1 MMYHCIFSYHKR
13 ITYDNDNMR
22 NSYFPGL
29 RYAQFFGHFQPQH
42 AYKLYAYK
50 KRCRSVQKTFVMLDA
65 RDLLYNNCLKIRV
78 DNFSKKRNRPW
89 ILLHRLSMP
98 LLQVFIIFSATLHLN
113 WIGHLDLHV
122 LHEKSLNTRILKT
135 SLLFLSPGNIPRSSS
150 GVLLLILN
158 IFQTFFKCF
167 YCWLWTSKR

>member
-1 MMYHCIFSYHKR
+1 MMYHCVFSYHKR

-50 KRCRSVQKTFVMLDA
+50 KGVDLFKKLSLCLMLEI
-65 RDLLYNNCLKIRV
+65 YCIIIVWKSGV

-98 LLQVFIIFSATLHLN
+98 LLQVSIIFSATLHIN
-113 WIGHLDLHV
+113 WIGYLDLHV

-135 SLLFLSPGNIPRSSS
+135 SLLFLSPGNIPR
-150 GVLLLILN
+150 LLM
-158 IFQTFFKCF
+158 
-167 YCWLWTSKR
+167 